1 MSQADANSVEGD
13 TRDKPT
19 TTGTG
24 CYKNYDHNMFSR
36 AKKSGSK
43 KKKEPGGAG
52 EEDFVSIVFNCFH
65 CCVV

>member
-1 MSQADANSVEGD
+1 MSQADANSMEGD

-36 AKKSGSK
+36 AKKFNK
-43 KKKEPGGAG
+43 KSVANDELD
-52 EEDFVSIVFNCFH
+52 ENLDLELNSVIEFVFV
-65 CCVV
+65 